1 MDQSQGDLRS
11 TAPQDLIS
19 PIEFAKENG
28 LQFKQPWLLQRAFT
42 HRSYL
47 NENPGALEDNE
58 RLEFLG
64 DAVLDFM
71 VGAWLYHHFPEMA
84 EGQLTR
90 LRAALVGNN
99 QLAEFARQLN
109 FGAVLLLGKG
119 ESDGGGRS
127 RSALLGSTFEAVV
140 GALFLD
146 QDIASV
152 QKFLEPFLEKASF
165 KIIEDNL
172 DRDAKSRLQEWS
184 QSCGLGAPSYRKVTE
199 SGPDHEKLFEVEVVI
214 AGEVYGRGQGH
225 SKQAAT
231 KAAARNALA
240 ALGQDQV

>member
-1 MDQSQGDLRS
+1 MDPSQGEHES
-11 TAPQDLIS
+11 TALDDLNS
-19 PIEFAKENG
+19 P
-28 LQFKQPWLLQRAFT
+28 LQFAEQIGLKFNQPWLLQRALT

-47 NENPGALEDNE
+47 NENPNALEDNE

-71 VGAWLYHHFPEMA
+71 VGAWLFHHFPEMA
-84 EGQLTR
+84 EGHLTR
-90 LRAALVGNN
+90 LRAALVGNY
-99 QLAEFARQLN
+99 QLAEFARQINL
-109 FGAVLLLGKG
+109 GDAILLGKG
-119 ESDGGGRS
+119 EADGGGRNRYS
-127 RSALLGSTFEAVV
+127 LLGSTFEALI
-140 GALFLD
+140 GALYLD
-146 QDIASV
+146 QDVVSV
-152 QKFLEPFLEKASF
+152 QKFLEPFLEKAAP
-165 KIIEDNL
+165 KIIQDNL

-184 QSCGLGAPSYRKVTE
+184 QACGLGAPSYRKVTE

-214 AGEVYGRGQGH
+214 AGEVYGRGQGF

>member
-1 MDQSQGDLRS
+1 MDQPQGDLGI
-11 TAPQDLIS
+11 TAPTVLIS
-19 PIEFAKENG
+19 PHEFAEQFG
-28 LQFKQPWLLQRAFT
+28 LNFNQPWLLQRAFI

-47 NENPGALEDNE
+47 NENPSALEDNE

-109 FGAVLLLGKG
+109 IGSVLLLGKG
-119 ESDGGGRS
+119 ESDGGGRD
-127 RSALLGSTFEAVV
+127 RSVLLGSTFEALV
-140 GALFLD
+140 GAIYLD
-146 QDIASV
+146 QDIAMA
-152 QKFLEPFLEKASF
+152 QKFVEPFLEKAAAE
-165 KIIEDNL
+165 IIQDNL

-184 QSCGLGAPSYRKVTE
+184 QACGLGAPSYRKVTE
-199 SGPDHEKLFEVEVVI
+199 SGPDHEKMFEVEVVI

-225 SKQAAT
+225 SKRAAT
-231 KAAARNALA
+231 KAAARNALI
-240 ALGQDQV
+240 ALEQSQG

>member
-1 MDQSQGDLRS
+1 MEQSQGDPGS
-11 TAPQDLIS
+11 SAPQDLIS
-19 PIEFAKENG
+19 PLEFSERYG
-28 LQFKQPWLLQRAFT
+28 LKFNQPWLLKRAFT
-42 HRSYL
+42 HRSFL
-47 NENPGALEDNE
+47 NENPNTLEDNE

-84 EGQLTR
+84 EGHLTR

-109 FGAVLLLGKG
+109 LGNVLLLGKG
-119 ESDGGGRS
+119 EADGGGRI

-140 GALFLD
+140 GAIFLD
-146 QDIASV
+146 QDISAV
-152 QKFLEPFLEKASF
+152 QKFLEPFLEKAVPR
-165 KIIEDNL
+165 IIQENL

-184 QSCGLGAPSYRKVTE
+184 QACGLGAPAYRKVTE
-199 SGPDHEKLFEVEVVI
+199 TGPDHEKIFEVEVII
-214 AGEVYGRGQGH
+214 AGEVYGRGKGH

-231 KAAARNALA
+231 KAAARNALT